1 MKTMSLALRNLTR
14 QKKRSFMLAGAVA
27 FGFFVVTLIE
37 GLVSGGINN
46 FADQFAYLF
55 GGNVIVEKNYANTEG
70 SENFV
75 SGLEYE
81 QKLRESSEKIGY
93 PIKYVNK
100 RTITSGNL
108 IFEGKKT
115 ITNIF
120 GCDFEKEVFLKDKVI
135 LVDGSWDY
143 AKAKNSIILS
153 ESVVKGLKLEIGDTV
168 LCQINTYS
176 GQANFGEFVLAGVS
190 KDISL
195 IGSIAAYAQIDYV
208 NELIGL
214 QTGDFNA
221 YTLMMADSKT
231 QDLAAFAFE
240 KEIRTWHSQI
250 TSLEEAYASNPTSP
264 ITALYKQPEEKGWDG
279 TSFACASL
287 NHQIPQLQ
295 SIASVVN
302 LVSVGILVVLFLVI
316 MIGISNTYKMVFYE
330 RIREIGT
337 MRALGMKQK
346 QTGKVFAVEAVL
358 LSLFGALVGFSLAVI
373 FMSIL
378 QCVNITSETLSLFL
392 NNGHATFV
400 LSFGNTILK
409 LMIVVLLTLVA
420 VSSSVK
426 KASKMNPAEALRT
439 VK

>member
-1 MKTMSLALRNLTR
+1 LGRGRKKMKTMSLALRNLTR

-120 GCDFEKEVFLKDKVI
+120 GCDFEKEVFLKDKVV

-153 ESVVKGLKLEIGDTV
+153 ESVVK
-168 LCQINTYS
+168 
-176 GQANFGEFVLAGVS
+176 
-190 KDISL
+190 
-195 IGSIAAYAQIDYV
+195 
-208 NELIGL
+208 
-214 QTGDFNA
+214 
-221 YTLMMADSKT
+221 
-231 QDLAAFAFE
+231 
-240 KEIRTWHSQI
+240 
-250 TSLEEAYASNPTSP
+250 
-264 ITALYKQPEEKGWDG
+264 
-279 TSFACASL
+279 
-287 NHQIPQLQ
+287 
-295 SIASVVN
+295 
-302 LVSVGILVVLFLVI
+302 
-316 MIGISNTYKMVFYE
+316 
-330 RIREIGT
+330 
-337 MRALGMKQK
+337 
-346 QTGKVFAVEAVL
+346 
-358 LSLFGALVGFSLAVI
+358 
-373 FMSIL
+373 
-378 QCVNITSETLSLFL
+378 
-392 NNGHATFV
+392 
-400 LSFGNTILK
+400 
-409 LMIVVLLTLVA
+409 
-420 VSSSVK
+420 
-426 KASKMNPAEALRT
+426 
-439 VK
+439 

>member
-1 MKTMSLALRNLTR
+1 
-14 QKKRSFMLAGAVA
+14 
-27 FGFFVVTLIE
+27 
-37 GLVSGGINN
+37 
-46 FADQFAYLF
+46 LF

-120 GCDFEKEVFLKDKVI
+120 GCDFEKEVFLKDKVV

-250 TSLEEAYASNPTSP
+250 TSLEEALVENPTSP

-279 TSFACASL
+279 TSFVCASL

-302 LVSVGILVVLFLVI
+302 LVSVGLLVVLFLVI
-316 MIGISNTYKMVFYE
+316 MIGISNTYKMVLYE

-358 LSLFGALVGFSLAVI
+358 LSLFGALVGFILAVI

-378 QCVNITSETLSLFL
+378 QTVNVYSDALSLFL